1 MKKVLIFLLLAL
13 TTITVSAGNYDYL
26 VILDNNSNATSFAS
40 NGLTLSYSGT
50 TLTVTTSSGS
60 SSTFDT
66 KLLSKMY
73 FSSTTTGIAAINAEV
88 DGESVHVFDISGRP
102 RGTFN
107 SVAEAIGKLP
117 KGVYVMKGD
126 QKTIKMTVK

>member
-13 TTITVSAGNYDYL
+13 TTITVSADDYL

-50 TLTVTTSSGS
+50 TLTVTTASGS